1 MSNVLNPD
9 APSVR
14 VPGVTNVNDGG
25 VTFTTDIP
33 SNPYDVGTVNFVDP
47 NINSALEN
55 PNAKKHLSEIVE
67 ANRTAAYP
75 TQIVNLPSRGLL
87 YPEDNPLSLGY
98 VEMKFMTAKE
108 EDILTTESYINQGVV
123 LDKLFQSLI
132 VSKIDYD
139 TLLVGDRDAIMIA
152 ARIYGYGE
160 TYETSLTTPSGETQ
174 KVTVDLKEIPH
185 KPFDE
190 TMCIRGTNSFTY
202 KTSSGDEIR
211 FHLLTTSDQ
220 VQINKFLKKPKHGD
234 QRDTQL
240 TTRLFYMI
248 DAVNG
253 NDDKKFIKMFI
264 ENDFRAI
271 DSRKFREHIAKIQPG
286 IDMEIEVVDEAT
298 GIPFRAQI
306 AIGLDF
312 FWFNV

>member
-14 VPGVTNVNDGG
+14 VPGVTTGG
-25 VTFTTDIP
+25 VVDLSDSTLVGTNQTN
-33 SNPYDVGTVNFVDP
+33 SGTVNFIDG
-47 NINSALEN
+47 NTIAALDNSH
-55 PNAKKHLSEIVE
+55 AKKHLSEIAE
-67 ANRTAAYP
+67 ANKTAAYP

-160 TYETSLTTPSGETQ
+160 TYETSLTTPSGDTQ
-174 KVTVDLKEIPH
+174 KVTVDLKDIPH
-185 KPFDE
+185 KPYDE
-190 TMCIRGTNSFTY
+190 TMCTRGTNSFTY

-248 DAVNG
+248 DAING